1 VERVDKMEIIDV
13 KAFPLSF
20 PLEEAAHDATGK
32 WKEWNTVIVKVYADD
47 GTIGIGEVGP
57 IHGGGM
63 EVFKAIIEGKLKK
76 MVIGENPFDRE
87 KLFEKMLGHG
97 TSAYAFG
104 TKGAIVSA
112 VASIDIALWDLVGKV
127 LKVPIYDLLGGKC
140 REKIPAYA
148 SGFFGKAGKPLTPEE
163 CAREALLYVD
173 EGFTAM
179 KMKVGFDSKS
189 DLKRVK
195 AVRDAIGPDIDL
207 MVDANQSYSF
217 PLAVKMARLF
227 GKYDITWLEEPIPIN
242 DIEAMAALTS
252 IVEIPIA
259 AGENYY
265 TRYEFRDL
273 LVKRA
278 VDIIQPDIIHAG
290 GVTECKR
297 IASMANAWN
306 IPCAPHIHSTV
317 GMVASIHLLAS
328 IPNGLV
334 AEYITRG
341 GSSALRDELFTRPLR
356 IKNGYIEVPK
366 GPGLGIELNE
376 ETLKK
381 YSSLRGGME

>member
-1 VERVDKMEIIDV
+1 MKIIDV
-13 KAFPLSF
+13 KAFPISF
-20 PLEEAAHDATGK
+20 PLEEAAYDATGI
-32 WKEWNTVIVKVYADD
+32 WREWNTVIVKVYADE

-57 IHGGGM
+57 IHGGGTA
-63 EVFKAIIEGKLKK
+63 VFKAIIEKKLKK
-76 MVIGENPFDRE
+76 LIIGENPFDRE
-87 KLFEKMLGHG
+87 RLFEKMLGHG

-163 CAREALLYVD
+163 CGREAIVYVE

-179 KMKVGFDSKS
+179 KMKVGFDPKS
-189 DLKRVK
+189 DLRRVK
-195 AVRDAIGPDIDL
+195 AVRDAIGSDVDL

-227 GKYDITWLEEPIPIN
+227 EKYDVTWLEEPIPIN
-242 DIEAMAALTS
+242 DIDAMAALTS
-252 IVEIPIA
+252 TVEISIA

-290 GVTECKR
+290 GITECKK

-328 IPNGLV
+328 VSNGLI

-341 GSSALRDELFTRPLR
+341 GSSALRDELFARPLKV
-356 IKNGYIEVPK
+356 KNGYVEVPK

-376 ETLKK
+376 EALKK
-381 YSSLRGGME
+381 YSLRNGIEGNT